1 MKEIENSPYLLCIR
15 GFVLLIKYNL
25 RFRIWGKIKN
35 NRSWNYIYSMKNLK
49 PNLYVIKNG
58 KLQVKERENEP
69 SIRVLPYSRSV
80 RANEFDTNSPS
91 LA

>member
-1 MKEIENSPYLLCIR
+1 
-15 GFVLLIKYNL
+15 
-25 RFRIWGKIKN
+25 
-35 NRSWNYIYSMKNLK
+35 MKNLK

-69 SIRVLPYSRSV
+69 SVRVIPYSRSV
-80 RANEFDTNSPS
+80 RVSESDPTASS